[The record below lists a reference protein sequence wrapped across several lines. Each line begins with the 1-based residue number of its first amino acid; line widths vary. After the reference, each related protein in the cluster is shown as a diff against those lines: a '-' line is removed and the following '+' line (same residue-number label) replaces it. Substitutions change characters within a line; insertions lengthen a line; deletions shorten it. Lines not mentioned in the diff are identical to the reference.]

1 MSLRDKILGAEDLH
15 REKVDVK
22 EWGETI
28 YIREMTGGERDAY
41 DASLI
46 DKASLTTKEK
56 LKNMRAEL
64 VVLCAVDEAGE
75 RIFSDEDV
83 ELVTNKNAK
92 VLDRLADIAQV
103 INKLS
108 EDAIEAE
115 QGN

>member
-15 REKVDVK
+15 REKVEVK
-22 EWGETI
+22 EWDATI

-46 DKASLTTKEK
+46 DKSGLPTKEK
-56 LKNMRAEL
+56 LKDMRAEL
-64 VVLCAVDEAGE
+64 VVLTAVDEKGE
-75 RIFSDEDV
+75 RIFGDDDV
-83 ELVTNKNAK
+83 ALVTRKNAK
-92 VLDRLADIAQV
+92 ILDRLADIAQV